1 MSSETEI
8 VDVLSRVANIF
19 LKAVDALE
27 TRMMVIEQRIEEL
40 ERAVAGAPSWGRRE
54 QTGAGSVTPSI
65 TQETWRTPPTTMPP
79 PQQPQRVEA
88 YGAPQQQWGSQ
99 RQEPYPPQPTPS
111 HKTKPQPYPQQP
123 YPPQQQAQPAS
134 YPPPAQPQGSPYGP
148 PGSPSQT
155 PPPAGPPR
163 PSSPL
168 NIRQAVTGEL
178 KEVFAKMRARAEGR

>member
-1 MSSETEI
+1 MSSESEI

-27 TRMMVIEQRIEEL
+27 TRMMVIEQRIDEL
-40 ERAVAGAPSWGRRE
+40 ERIVAWDASARRKE
-54 QTGAGSVTPSI
+54 PTGAGIVTPSI
-65 TQETWRTPPTTMPP
+65 TQETWRTSPTTMPP

-88 YGAPQQQWGSQ
+88 YGPPQQQWGSQ
-99 RQEPYPPQPTPS
+99 RQEPYPPQSTPS
-111 HKTKPQPYPQQP
+111 YQTKPQPYPS
-123 YPPQQQAQPAS
+123 QQQGQPAS
-134 YPPPAQPQGSPYGP
+134 YPPPAQPQGSPYGSP
-148 PGSPSQT
+148 SSPSQA

-168 NIRQAVTGEL
+168 NLRQAVTGEL

>member
-1 MSSETEI
+1 MSSESEI

-27 TRMMVIEQRIEEL
+27 TRMMVMEQRIDEL
-40 ERAVAGAPSWGRRE
+40 ERVLAGAPSTGRKE
-54 QTGAGSVTPSI
+54 PTGVGSVIPSI
-65 TQETWRTPPTTMPP
+65 TQETWRSPPTTMPP
-79 PQQPQRVEA
+79 PQQPQRVDA

-111 HKTKPQPYPQQP
+111 YQTKPQP
-123 YPPQQQAQPAS
+123 YPPQQQTQPAS
-134 YPPPAQPQGSPYGP
+134 YSPPAQPQGSPYGP
-148 PGSPSQT
+148 PSFTSQA

-168 NIRQAVTGEL
+168 NLRQAVTGEL